1 MLPDNLLESKE
12 IVEIEKLD
20 EFENF
25 SDSIY
30 FWSFLDSLNRF
41 SWLGSIYFFSSL
53 SSLLQ

>member
-30 FWSFLDSLNRF
+30 F
-41 SWLGSIYFFSSL
+41 
-53 SSLLQ
+53 